1 MEFFGA
7 IAVAIG
13 ALLMALGGLYLLAEY
28 RFGGAVFYWSL
39 MWGLMIAGIGLA
51 LMGTQRRWL
60 AIAGVLACVVSAA
73 LTVYWHQLAILDAS
87 WLWLIGIGC
96 STGILYG
103 AVAFARRT
111 SVLRRARRHEE

>member
-1 MEFFGA
+1 MEFLGG
-7 IAVAIG
+7 ISL
-13 ALLMALGGLYLLAEY
+13 ALGVVLMALGSLYWLAEY

-39 MWGLMIAGIGLA
+39 MWGMMAVGIGLA
-51 LMGTQRRWL
+51 LMGTRRRWL

-73 LTVYWHQLAILDAS
+73 LTVYWQQLAILDAS

-103 AVAFARRT
+103 AVAFGLHT